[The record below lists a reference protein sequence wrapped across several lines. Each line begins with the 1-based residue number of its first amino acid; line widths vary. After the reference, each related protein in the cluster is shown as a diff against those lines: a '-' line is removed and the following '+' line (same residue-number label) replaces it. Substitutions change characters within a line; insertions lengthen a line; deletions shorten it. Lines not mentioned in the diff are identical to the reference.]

1 MARFVIFSDSH
12 ITHGPEF
19 NEEAFRKGLDLISSI
34 KADFYFHL
42 GDIVES
48 GTLADYKLAEELL
61 LPLKNKIFFIPGNHD
76 ARNVG
81 NRLYE
86 EFYGEREF
94 EIETKIDGSKFYIT
108 GLDSSIPDQNS
119 GRMGRRELHV
129 LSKKLSQLDD
139 DVIKVVF
146 FHHHLLPIPN
156 TGRERSTIDDAGDTL
171 KILLAYDA
179 DVVVNGHRH
188 ISNVYRVT
196 DGDHELITIN
206 NGTFSANKTR
216 YRELHS
222 FSVIEAT
229 REQVITKRI
238 QIDTNKEKITK
249 KKYHYYPA
257 LHFGGEKLARIV
269 HISDT
274 HFSKGSEFQEETYDK
289 AVGLIN
295 RSRADVVVHTGDVT
309 NDAYRSSYRIAA
321 EKLAKITLPKV
332 IVPGHRDC
340 YAIGWDL
347 FPELIGPLDPVWESP
362 NLKVI
367 GINTSLLE
375 EEIGSMGRF
384 QLQSVLEKI
393 YAIKEHKIV
402 VVAFHH
408 HLVPVPN
415 TKHVASLTDAGDIL
429 SALGK
434 SGVDLVLTGHKHITW
449 SVQVEDA
456 IISNCGS
463 LSSSK
468 VLSLAG
474 NVYNIIDV
482 YENGFVQVDEVS
494 LDQDTQRTTGKFMI
508 PVLK

>member
-1 MARFVIFSDSH
+1 MARFVIMSDSH
-12 ITHGPEF
+12 ITEGQEF
-19 NEEAFRKGLDLISSI
+19 NKDIFKMGVDLICSI

-61 LPLKNKIFFIPGNHD
+61 LPIKNRLIFIPGNHD

-81 NRLYE
+81 DRLYG
-86 EFYGEREF
+86 EFYGDREF
-94 EIETKIDGSKFYIT
+94 EMETKIDGTKFYIT

-119 GRMGRRELHV
+119 GRVGRRSRHT
-129 LSKKLSQLDD
+129 LSKRLDQLDD
-139 DVIKVVF
+139 DLIKVVV

-156 TGRERSTIDDAGDTL
+156 TGRERSTIDDAGDML
-171 KILLAYDA
+171 KVLLDYDV
-179 DVVVNGHRH
+179 DIVINGHRH
-188 ISNVYRVT
+188 ISNVYKIT
-196 DGDHELITIN
+196 DGSHELIVIN

-222 FSVIEAT
+222 FSIINVIPEEVT
-229 REQVITKRI
+229 TSRI
-238 QIDTNKEKITK
+238 QIYTNKEKKVTK
-249 KKYHYYPA
+249 KYRHHPA
-257 LHFGGEKLARIV
+257 LRFGGEKLCRIV

-274 HFSKGSEFQEETYDK
+274 HFTHGREFQEANYDK
-289 AVGLIN
+289 AVELIN
-295 RSRADVVVHTGDVT
+295 KSGADVIVHTGDVT
-309 NDAYRSSYRIAA
+309 NEAYRLSYKIAA
-321 EKLAKITLPKV
+321 DKLSKLQLPKV

-340 YAIGWDL
+340 YAIGWEL
-347 FPELIGPLDPVWESP
+347 FPEMIGPMDPVWESP
-362 NLKVI
+362 NLKII

-375 EEIGSMGRF
+375 EEVGSVGRF
-384 QLQSVLEKI
+384 ELQKVLDEI
-393 YAIKEHKIV
+393 HATKEQKIV
-402 VVAFHH
+402 VVAMHH

-415 TKHVASLTDAGDIL
+415 TKHVASLTDAGEVL

-463 LSSSK
+463 LSSAK

-474 NVYNIIDV
+474 NVFNILDV
-482 YENGFVQVDEVS
+482 YENGYVQIDEVS
-494 LDQDTQRTTGKFMI
+494 LDENMRRTTGRFMI